1 MYRLG
6 DTSTTEP
13 SEKVY
18 RFIDKFSE
26 VFSKSGYVTK
36 PEISELREQ
45 LEIISEC
52 ANKTE
57 QKLIDNIYDAFAR
70 YPLKADDKKIIIDA
84 KKELIK
90 IGKRYEEEY
99 EEEEN
104 DDDITEDL
112 DTDEIEQKLDEK
124 VHKYN
129 KYSETHPMEGI
140 TWNTSKNKYTI
151 IYDTINTT
159 AGKLS
164 TAVDKIL
171 TYFDQENPEKN
182 LKKLAKQNFTYRN
195 HYFMIYWYENE
206 PYFDIQHI
214 ISVLNLK
221 PSYIR
226 EKYNDYAD
234 EIEYYI
240 WHKNEYGGYILR
252 ELIDEK
258 TMYNMM
264 LSSNST
270 ISKSFKGDI
279 AKILTKLRKQNKLI
293 ITNDSIQLK
302 EGVTKP
308 NIKSFYDITQI
319 TSYYGKAVIYIA
331 FIGKVKGEYM
341 FKYGLSRKMFERDY
355 KQHSKFF
362 DDFKVMYIGETDN
375 CEYIETVL
383 ENDLKMFALHRVCK
397 INDKNQTELFAITEQ
412 HTIESIIEHTKML
425 IEKYKLPAIMEA
437 QTKIGALNSTIA
449 LYQQSDRIREL
460 ELRYKMSENYK
471 LEIKRDIE
479 IKKYDVE
486 LRKLDLKLEREK
498 NQRKQ
503 TESDLTASDQSESES
518 DSDIESSIIH
528 NKENSIYK
536 QYLAER
542 TEKADTHIH
551 TSILY
556 NDFKRWFSSNNPTS
570 RIPSNKMFVAG
581 LRNTITI
588 ENVKIDGK
596 STTGTKNRKIRCDD
610 LDIVEV

>member
-1 MYRLG
+1 MEISKQLA
-6 DTSTTEP
+6 
-13 SEKVY
+13 KN
-18 RFIDKFSE
+18 IDIFN
-26 VFSKSGYVTK
+26 KSGYVSK
-36 PEISELREQ
+36 PEISELREK
-45 LEIISEC
+45 LEMISEC
-52 ANKTE
+52 ANKSE
-57 QKLIDNIYDAFAR
+57 QKLIANIYDAFDR
-70 YPLKADDKKIIIDA
+70 YPLKAADKKIITDA

-124 VHKYN
+124 VPKYN

-140 TWNTSKNKYTI
+140 SYNEKQNKYCVR
-151 IYDTINTT
+151 YGDINTCVKT
-159 AGKLS
+159 ITKGCK
-164 TAVDKIL
+164 KIL
-171 TYFDQENPEKN
+171 DSFDNKHPEKILEN
-182 LKKLAKQNFTYRN
+182 VVRQDFTYRN

-226 EKYNDYAD
+226 EKYNDYSD
-234 EIEYYI
+234 DIEYCI
-240 WHKNEYGGYILR
+240 WHKNEYRGYILR

-258 TMYNMM
+258 TMYNMI

-270 ISKSFKGDI
+270 ISKSFKSDI

-331 FIGKVKGEYM
+331 YIGKVEGEYM

-397 INDKNQTELFAITEQ
+397 INDNNQTELFAITEQ

-425 IEKYKLPAIMEA
+425 IEKYQLPAIREA
-437 QTKIGALNSTIA
+437 QTKIGALSSSIA
-449 LYQQSDRIREL
+449 LYQQSERIREL
-460 ELRYKMSENYK
+460 ELQYKMSENYK
-471 LEIKRDIE
+471 LELKRDIRVQELGKE
-479 IKKYDVE
+479 IRVRE
-486 LRKLDLKLEREK
+486 LEKEIRVRELDLDIEREK
-498 NQRKQ
+498 TKQ
-503 TESDLTASDQSESES
+503 KTNNKKGNHTSESS
-518 DSDIESSIIH
+518 DDTSESS
-528 NKENSIYK
+528 
-536 QYLAER
+536 
-542 TEKADTHIH
+542 D
-551 TSILY
+551 
-556 NDFKRWFSSNNPTS
+556 
-570 RIPSNKMFVAG
+570 
-581 LRNTITI
+581 
-588 ENVKIDGK
+588 
-596 STTGTKNRKIRCDD
+596 
-610 LDIVEV
+610 